1 MKKFLRSVLLMA
13 CLAVPWATS
22 GQETVTIGTGTST
35 NYYTPFNSL
44 YGYSFTEMVYPA
56 AAINMAGTITSISF
70 HLGQSYSTAQTN
82 TIALYMKNVSRTSFS
97 SNTDYEAVTTSD
109 LVYSGSWTIPASY
122 TGWVTI
128 QLDNPFYYDGSS
140 NLMVAMHESTAG
152 YATRNFTYTSAT
164 SACISFYSDGTNPD
178 PYNIGSYSGSKT
190 TRDYYGNIQ
199 LEITQDNL
207 SCYPVRNLAV
217 TGTVST
223 TELTVSWVDTNNSGA
238 SYNVYLINGTD
249 TTLDGTTTDTSYI
262 FSDLTANTTYTIGVQ
277 ADCGSGDLASMRT
290 IQART
295 LRVDPVSELPYTCGF
310 EADEDTGWTVFN
322 GTATNKWFIG
332 SATNNGG
339 SRSLYI
345 SNNNGTSNSYNIDY
359 TSDVY
364 AYRAF
369 SLADDGDYALSF
381 DWKGVGEST
390 YDYLYAYIAPGSA
403 DFNGSSVSTTGWQN
417 VSGLLNGSSTWQTAQ
432 IPLIGATAGTYYLVF
447 YWHNDGS
454 VGEQPPAAIDNISVS
469 VINCSAPTALTVD
482 TALTTETSVTLNW
495 SGDASAYIVRAN
507 GGEWQDVSDTTYTF
521 DNLSAG
527 TGYTF
532 VVAAVCGDDTS
543 FSISTSTFTACGVI
557 THTDGLPYVE
567 TFESYATGST
577 ESINPC
583 WTKYSFTTSTT
594 YPYPSSTAG
603 PNTPNSLYFYP
614 TSSGTQ
620 WAVTPEFDEVDDLMV
635 VFQMRSSSTAAT
647 TRMTVGVM
655 GDPNDTTTFTPIESF
670 GVSTT
675 NTWEL
680 KECRLTSYTD
690 TGRYIAFRAAGSS
703 VNFYID
709 DITVMLA
716 PSCERAQGV
725 SVANLT
731 STTVDVVIH
740 DSNQVNNYRIDVS
753 GDSTFSVPASDTIYT
768 LEDLQPNAQYTVTVV
783 ALCDDGNETSPV
795 VTRFHTPCLPYATE
809 DLPFM
814 ENFDSYTGGT
824 SSSATTVFNPD
835 CWTVID
841 RYGTYYPYV
850 STSQHNS
857 GSNSLYFYTSS
868 SKMTH
873 MSMPAFEEDLENLEL
888 SFSVRV
894 ATSGYG
900 VEVGVMSNPN
910 DTSTFVPVDTCA
922 PSATGTWEDFV
933 IHFPGHTTGFIAFRN
948 LNASAGTRTT
958 YIDDI
963 NVHMAPTC
971 ERIEGFTVNNV
982 TAYTADIH
990 IDDPSTEGNYVIVAS
1005 SATDTVTE
1013 TATDTV
1019 YTISG
1024 LQPNTVYTF
1033 TVYTL
1038 CSDSSTTAPRV
1049 SPSYRTAC
1057 APIQQLPWTE
1067 DFDSYSSYYTSSG
1080 SMPGGMIPCWEFL
1093 PTASSDYMQFYNQ
1106 TSSYSHNYELG
1117 TQGYSLKFYP
1127 GTSTSQAIVVMPAF
1141 EEEIGN
1147 LQLAFWT
1154 RPEGTGSSPG
1164 SLSVGYVTDATDRSS
1179 FVALETY
1186 SYSEFN
1192 GAYRMMIVTFP
1203 ANAPEGS
1210 RIAFRH
1216 NTASSNWYW
1225 FIDDIYVSLAP
1236 SCARAQGIRAENIG
1250 ATEAD
1255 IVILDSNH
1263 VDNYTVTI
1271 VSGNDTVSED
1281 VTDTILS
1288 LSNLT
1293 PNTQYSVSMVSV
1305 CDDGN
1310 TTYPFEMTFKTLCE
1324 GIEHDSLPWTENF
1337 NSYTGNTSSY
1347 ESNRMDPDCWTILDR
1362 YGANYPYYNNSS
1374 TYSPNGGNCV
1384 YSYTSNNIKPVMVL
1398 PPFQDTPDQ
1407 LMLSFDLYVSGSGNT
1422 VEVGI
1427 ITNPN
1432 DATTFVPVTSFAP
1445 TTYSVWQ
1452 HYEATFAGQT
1462 EGLIAL
1468 RHTSGT
1474 VYIDNMVVD
1483 ELPSCVAPSSVTVT
1497 DIDSANATITIADA
1511 NNTGHYMLYIG
1522 TTDSVELFDN
1532 TYTFDTL
1539 TPGTDY
1545 TVSVRT
1551 ICADGSMTDAAV
1563 ASFRTDCAFITVLPW
1578 TEGFEGYTAT
1588 TDIQA
1593 DLNCWNTVKGSSS
1606 KFYVINDAARVHGG
1620 SNSLRFNGYA
1630 TTPLMAILPPFADDI
1645 STLELSFWALAE
1657 NGTTAGVLRIGYVT
1671 DVTDSSTFVLTALL
1685 NGADHTTYTQE
1696 NVTFAGAPE
1705 GARIAI
1711 QQVNGNNNYWWWI
1724 DDIDVHIA
1732 PICARPQGVTVSNIT
1747 STTAD
1752 VTISDST
1759 LVGSYMYII
1768 TDGTNSDTVTNI
1780 SDTIISLTDLQP
1792 GTYYDINVAAV
1803 CSDGNPTAFVNTTFL
1818 TECAPIATLPW
1829 SENFE
1834 GWGTGNAGF
1843 HPCWSHFYTSG
1854 SSTYTNSY
1862 PYVSTSAS
1870 AHSGTKYMYNYTYQG
1885 SSSQYYSV
1893 FYLPE
1898 FEADLNTLGVSF
1910 FFKPNSSSYA
1920 NTVRV
1925 AVGVSDSATADTS
1938 TFTRLATIAATQNAW
1953 EDFDADLSAY
1963 TGNGG
1968 RITFVVYG
1976 TTANYIYPYIDDI
1989 TVDALAD
1996 CRRPSVVE
2004 AVNITNNEATISWV
2018 DATLAG
2024 SYIVT
2029 LYDATGAA
2037 IGSPVTV
2044 TDTFY
2049 TFTGLT
2055 NATTYT
2061 VGVSSNC
2068 TNEATRERTMSF
2080 TTANCALLTRADL
2093 PLVETFDSYTTGTSG
2108 TIDNC
2113 WNKFSL
2119 SGTSYYPYPSSSY
2132 HHGTTGN
2139 SMYFYPYGVNRANYL
2154 VLPGYDTVANLNLRF
2169 WMYRGNSYAQIEVGV
2184 MTDPNNAN
2192 TFTPIQAFT
2201 PSATSTWEEVD
2212 VDLNGY
2218 TGIGHFVAL
2227 RAYCVNTTTNYSI
2240 YVDDITL
2247 STISACPRPGS
2258 VSVSSATLNSA
2269 VVTVNDLAEINNYR
2283 LWWGD
2288 NDSVDITTNTYTIT
2302 GLSASSSYTVTVAA
2316 ICPDGTLTNTRSTTF
2331 RTLCGDITYSGLPWF
2346 ESFETYG
2353 SNVRDTAAALSC
2365 WSFIHPHGETTYSS
2379 NGYCYVT
2386 NSYPVTGTYTLR
2398 FSGYAATPMVAVLPS
2413 FETDIANLK
2422 MTFHLRSENTNDYSD
2437 TTNSPGA
2444 IRVGYITDPTDSTT
2458 FVQTARFECT
2468 SGLYTN
2474 MTLDSATFAGAP
2486 TGARIAIEQVNNN
2499 TNYWWW
2505 IDDITVSLDQNTPT
2519 PQYTVSVSSADATMG
2534 TASCTPS
2541 GSVDAGTSVTATAT
2555 ANDGYHFVSWTDA
2568 NGGTVSTANPYTFT
2582 VTADVALTATFEA
2595 NSTPT
2600 YYTVTVSSA
2609 DATMGTVSCTPSGS
2623 VEAGTSVT
2631 ATATP
2636 ANNHIFTGWV
2646 DANGDTVS
2654 RANPY
2659 TFTVTADVTLVGTF
2673 RYDGVGID
2681 EAEVSNVSLFPNPA
2695 TSTFTVSATGMKEAT
2710 VIDLNG
2716 RTVMTQNAADGTA
2729 TFDVSTL
2736 AKGTYFV
2743 RIVGEQATAVR
2754 KLVVK

>member
-56 AAINMAGTITSISF
+56 AAINMAGTINSISF
-70 HLGQSYSTAQTN
+70 HLGQSYSSAQTN

-128 QLDNPFYYDGSS
+128 ELDNPFYYDGSS

-152 YATRNFTYTSAT
+152 YSTRNFTYTSAT

-199 LEITQDNL
+199 LEITQANL
-207 SCYPVRNLAV
+207 SCYAVKSLAV

-249 TTLDGTTTDTSYI
+249 TTLDGTTTDTSYT
-262 FSDLTANTTYTIGVQ
+262 FSGLTANTTYTIGVQ

-290 IQART
+290 IQAHT
-295 LRVDPVSELPYTCGF
+295 LRIDPVSELPYTCGF
-310 EADEDTGWTVFN
+310 EADEDTGWAVFN
-322 GTATNKWFIG
+322 GSATNKWFIG

-345 SNNNGTSNSYNIDY
+345 SDNNGTSNSYNISY
-359 TSDVY
+359 SCDVY

-381 DWKGVGEST
+381 DWKGVGESS

-403 DFNGSSVSTTGWQN
+403 NFDGSSVSTTGWQN
-417 VSGLLNGSSTWQTAQ
+417 VSGLLNGSATWQTAQ

-454 VGEQPPAAIDNISVS
+454 MGEQPPAAVDNISVS
-469 VINCSAPTALTVD
+469 AINCSAPTALTVD

-507 GGEWQDVSDTTYTF
+507 DGEWQDVSDTTYTF

-594 YPYPSSTAG
+594 YPYPNSTAG

-635 VFQMRSSSTAAT
+635 VFQMRSGSTAAT

-703 VNFYID
+703 VSFYID

-716 PSCERAQGV
+716 PNCERAQGV

-753 GDSTFSVPASDTIYT
+753 GDSTFSVTASDTIYT

-795 VTRFHTPCLPYATE
+795 VTSFHTPCLPYATE

-990 IDDPSTEGNYVIVAS
+990 IDDPSTEGNYVIIAS

-1038 CSDSSTTAPRV
+1038 CSDGSTTAPRM

-1093 PTASSDYMQFYNQ
+1093 PSASSDYMQFYNQ

-1147 LQLAFWT
+1147 LQLSFWT
-1154 RPEGTGSSPG
+1154 RPEGTSSSPG

-1192 GAYRMMIVTFP
+1192 GAYRQMIVTFP
-1203 ANAPEGS
+1203 ANVPEGS

-1255 IVILDSNH
+1255 IIILDSNL

-1310 TTYPFEMTFKTLCE
+1310 TTYPLTMTFKTLCE

-1347 ESNRMDPDCWTILDR
+1347 ESNRMAPDCWTILDR

-1483 ELPSCVAPSSVTVT
+1483 VLPSCVAPSSVTVT

-1606 KFYVINDAARVHGG
+1606 KFYVINDVARVHGG

-1759 LVGSYMYII
+1759 IVGSYMYIL

-1843 HPCWSHFYTSG
+1843 HPCWSHFYQSG
-1854 SSTYTNSY
+1854 SSIYTNSY
-1862 PYVSTSAS
+1862 PYVSSGS
-1870 AHSGTKYMYNYTYQG
+1870 AHSGTKYMYNYCYQG

-1925 AVGVSDSATADTS
+1925 AVGVSDSTTADTS
-1938 TFTRLATIAATQNAW
+1938 TFTRLATFAATQNAW

-1968 RITFVVYG
+1968 RITFLVYG
-1976 TTANYIYPYIDDI
+1976 TTANYINPYIDDI
-1989 TVDALAD
+1989 TVDVLAD
-1996 CRRPSVVE
+1996 CRRPSMVEVVN
-2004 AVNITNNEATISWV
+2004 VIDTEATISWV

-2024 SYIVT
+2024 SYNVT

-2037 IGSPVTV
+2037 IGSTATV

-2055 NATTYT
+2055 GNTTYT
-2061 VGVSSNC
+2061 VGISSNC
-2068 TNEATRERTMSF
+2068 SGTPTAERMFTF
-2080 TTANCALLTRADL
+2080 TTTCSPIAVL
-2093 PLVETFDSYTTGTSG
+2093 PWTEGFESYTGGSSASSTYAFN
-2108 TIDNC
+2108 DPC
-2113 WNKFSL
+2113 WTVHNR
-2119 SGTSYYPYPSSSY
+2119 YSSSY
-2132 HHGTTGN
+2132 PYVYNGSYVHTGSNSLYLYSYDGSSSPRTT
-2139 SMYFYPYGVNRANYL
+2139 M
-2154 VLPGYDTVANLNLRF
+2154 VLPVF
-2169 WMYRGNSYAQIEVGV
+2169 
-2184 MTDPNNAN
+2184 
-2192 TFTPIQAFT
+2192 
-2201 PSATSTWEEVD
+2201 AT
-2212 VDLNGY
+2212 
-2218 TGIGHFVAL
+2218 
-2227 RAYCVNTTTNYSI
+2227 
-2240 YVDDITL
+2240 
-2247 STISACPRPGS
+2247 
-2258 VSVSSATLNSA
+2258 
-2269 VVTVNDLAEINNYR
+2269 
-2283 LWWGD
+2283 
-2288 NDSVDITTNTYTIT
+2288 
-2302 GLSASSSYTVTVAA
+2302 
-2316 ICPDGTLTNTRSTTF
+2316 
-2331 RTLCGDITYSGLPWF
+2331 
-2346 ESFETYG
+2346 
-2353 SNVRDTAAALSC
+2353 
-2365 WSFIHPHGETTYSS
+2365 
-2379 NGYCYVT
+2379 
-2386 NSYPVTGTYTLR
+2386 
-2398 FSGYAATPMVAVLPS
+2398 
-2413 FETDIANLK
+2413 
-2422 MTFHLRSENTNDYSD
+2422 
-2437 TTNSPGA
+2437 
-2444 IRVGYITDPTDSTT
+2444 PTDSLYISLWLRSSSTNYGLELGYMTDANNPAT
-2458 FVQTARFECT
+2458 FV
-2468 SGLYTN
+2468 S
-2474 MTLDSATFAGAP
+2474 TLTWTPAASSTWYEVLASFAGAP
-2486 TGARIAIEQVNNN
+2486 AGSRIAMRYNGS
-2499 TNYWWW
+2499 NYGTVY
-2505 IDDITVSLDQNTPT
+2505 IDDITVDLMNQCASTVEARVSRTTADSVVVEWTPGFGLSDGATVTILNETGTAVQTITDATSPQAIGGLASETAYQAVVSLLCEGDIAAADTVDFTTRCLGGTELEISAATLNLTPSTNHYTPIGSYFNHSTSEQIYLASELGNQAMNITSISFSYTYATAMSGAFTGSIYLMATADSLLTTSMPVPANTSGMQLVYNGPLDMVQGWNEFVFTNSFAYDGTSNLLVAVVADGAYVGSQDRFATHPVPSGRTAYYNNDNNNYSSSTSATLHAKRSDVKFGTCNGSAPQPT
-2519 PQYTVSVSSADATMG
+2519 QYTVT
-2534 TASCTPS
+2534 
-2541 GSVDAGTSVTATAT
+2541 
-2555 ANDGYHFVSWTDA
+2555 
-2568 NGGTVSTANPYTFT
+2568 
-2582 VTADVALTATFEA
+2582 L
-2595 NSTPT
+2595 
-2600 YYTVTVSSA
+2600 SSA
-2609 DATMGTVSCTPSGS
+2609 DATMGTVNP
-2623 VEAGTSVT
+2623 AGTMTVNEGASFT

-2636 ANNHIFTGWV
+2636 ANNHVFTGWV
-2646 DANGDTVS
+2646 DATGDTVS
-2654 RANPY
+2654 HDNPY
-2659 TFTVTADVTLVGTF
+2659 TFTVNADITLVGTF

-2695 TSTFTVSATGMKEAT
+2695 TSTFTVSATSMKEAT

-2716 RTVMTQNAADGTA
+2716 RTVMTQRTADGTA

>member
-70 HLGQSYSTAQTN
+70 HLGQSYSSAQTN

-128 QLDNPFYYDGSS
+128 ELDNPFYYDGSS

-152 YATRNFTYTSAT
+152 YSTRNFTYTSAT

-199 LEITQDNL
+199 LEITQANL
-207 SCYPVRNLAV
+207 SCYAVKSLAV

-223 TELTVSWVDTNNSGA
+223 TELTVSWLDTNNSGA

-249 TTLDGTTTDTSYI
+249 TTLDGTTTDTSYT
-262 FSDLTANTTYTIGVQ
+262 FSGLTANTTYTIGVQ

-295 LRVDPVSELPYTCGF
+295 LRVEAVSELPYTCGF
-310 EADEDTGWTVFN
+310 EADEDTGWAVFN
-322 GTATNKWFIG
+322 GSATNKWFIG

-345 SNNNGTSNSYNIDY
+345 SDNNGTSNSYNISY
-359 TSDVY
+359 WSDVY

-381 DWKGVGEST
+381 DWKGVGESSC
-390 YDYLYAYIAPGSA
+390 DYLYAYIAPGSA
-403 DFNGSSVSTTGWQN
+403 NFDGSSVSTTGWQN
-417 VSGLLNGSSTWQTAQ
+417 VSGLLNGSSTWQTVQ

-454 VGEQPPAAIDNISVS
+454 MGEQPPAAIDNISVS

-507 GGEWQDVSDTTYTF
+507 NGEWQDVSDTTYTF

-635 VFQMRSSSTAAT
+635 VFQMRSGSTAAT

-716 PSCERAQGV
+716 PNCERAQGV

-753 GDSTFSVPASDTIYT
+753 GDSTFSVTASDTIYT

-795 VTRFHTPCLPYATE
+795 VTSFHTPCLLPYATE

-841 RYGTYYPYV
+841 RYDTYYPYV

-963 NVHMAPTC
+963 YVHMAPTC

-1038 CSDSSTTAPRV
+1038 CSDGSTTAPRM

-1093 PTASSDYMQFYNQ
+1093 PSASSDYMQFYNQ

-1147 LQLAFWT
+1147 LQLSFWT
-1154 RPEGTGSSPG
+1154 RPEGTSSSPG

-1255 IVILDSNH
+1255 IIILDSSH

-1281 VTDTILS
+1281 VTDTILP

-1310 TTYPFEMTFKTLCE
+1310 TTYPLTMTFKTLCE

-1347 ESNRMDPDCWTILDR
+1347 ESNRMAPDCWTILDR
-1362 YGANYPYYNNSS
+1362 YRANYPYYNNSS

-1422 VEVGI
+1422 IEVGI

-1483 ELPSCVAPSSVTVT
+1483 VLPSCVAPSSVTVT

-1578 TEGFEGYTAT
+1578 TEGFEGYTAA

-1606 KFYVINDAARVHGG
+1606 KFYVINDVARVHGG

-1759 LVGSYMYII
+1759 IVGSYMYIL

-1792 GTYYDINVAAV
+1792 GTYYDIKVAAV

-1829 SENFE
+1829 NEDFE
-1834 GWGTGNAGF
+1834 SYTGGSSA
-1843 HPCWSHFYTSG
+1843 
-1854 SSTYTNSY
+1854 SSTYAFNDPCWTVHNRYRSSY
-1862 PYVSTSAS
+1862 PYV
-1870 AHSGTKYMYNYTYQG
+1870 YNGPYVHTGSNSLYLYSYDG
-1885 SSSQYYSV
+1885 SSSPRTTMVLPV
-1893 FYLPE
+1893 FATPTDSLYISLW
-1898 FEADLNTLGVSF
+1898 AR
-1910 FFKPNSSSYA
+1910 SSSINYGLELGYMTNA
-1920 NTVRV
+1920 NNP
-1925 AVGVSDSATADTS
+1925 A
-1938 TFTRLATIAATQNAW
+1938 
-1953 EDFDADLSAY
+1953 
-1963 TGNGG
+1963 
-1968 RITFVVYG
+1968 TFVSTLAWRPAASSTWYEVLASFAGAPAGSRIAMRYNGSNTG
-1976 TTANYIYPYIDDI
+1976 TVYIDDI
-1989 TVDALAD
+1989 TVDLMNQCASTVEARVSRTTAD
-1996 CRRPSVVE
+1996 SVVVE
-2004 AVNITNNEATISWV
+2004 WTPGFGLSDGATVTILNETGTAVQTIT
-2018 DATLAG
+2018 DAT
-2024 SYIVT
+2024 SPQ
-2029 LYDATGAA
+2029 A
-2037 IGSPVTV
+2037 IGGLASETAYQAVVSLLCEGNIAAADTV
-2044 TDTFY
+2044 D
-2049 TFTGLT
+2049 
-2055 NATTYT
+2055 
-2061 VGVSSNC
+2061 
-2068 TNEATRERTMSF
+2068 F
-2080 TTANCALLTRADL
+2080 TTRC
-2093 PLVETFDSYTTGTSG
+2093 PGGTELEISAA
-2108 TIDNC
+2108 T
-2113 WNKFSL
+2113 
-2119 SGTSYYPYPSSSY
+2119 
-2132 HHGTTGN
+2132 
-2139 SMYFYPYGVNRANYL
+2139 
-2154 VLPGYDTVANLNLRF
+2154 LNL
-2169 WMYRGNSYAQIEVGV
+2169 
-2184 MTDPNNAN
+2184 
-2192 TFTPIQAFT
+2192 T
-2201 PSATSTWEEVD
+2201 PSASHYTPIGSFYNHSTSEQIFLASELGNQAMNITSISFSYTYATAMSGAFTGSIYLMATADSLLTTSMPVPANTSD
-2212 VDLNGY
+2212 MQLVYNGPLDMVQGWNEFAFTNSFAY
-2218 TGIGHFVAL
+2218 DGTSNLLVAVVADG
-2227 RAYCVNTTTNYSI
+2227 AYVGSQDRFATHPVPSGRTAYYNNDNNNYSS
-2240 YVDDITL
+2240 
-2247 STISACPRPGS
+2247 ST
-2258 VSVSSATLNSA
+2258 SATLHAKRSDVKFGTCGGSA
-2269 VVTVNDLAEINNYR
+2269 PQPTQ
-2283 LWWGD
+2283 
-2288 NDSVDITTNTYTIT
+2288 
-2302 GLSASSSYTVTVAA
+2302 YTVT
-2316 ICPDGTLTNTRSTTF
+2316 L
-2331 RTLCGDITYSGLPWF
+2331 
-2346 ESFETYG
+2346 
-2353 SNVRDTAAALSC
+2353 
-2365 WSFIHPHGETTYSS
+2365 
-2379 NGYCYVT
+2379 
-2386 NSYPVTGTYTLR
+2386 
-2398 FSGYAATPMVAVLPS
+2398 
-2413 FETDIANLK
+2413 
-2422 MTFHLRSENTNDYSD
+2422 
-2437 TTNSPGA
+2437 
-2444 IRVGYITDPTDSTT
+2444 
-2458 FVQTARFECT
+2458 
-2468 SGLYTN
+2468 
-2474 MTLDSATFAGAP
+2474 
-2486 TGARIAIEQVNNN
+2486 
-2499 TNYWWW
+2499 
-2505 IDDITVSLDQNTPT
+2505 
-2519 PQYTVSVSSADATMG
+2519 
-2534 TASCTPS
+2534 
-2541 GSVDAGTSVTATAT
+2541 
-2555 ANDGYHFVSWTDA
+2555 
-2568 NGGTVSTANPYTFT
+2568 
-2582 VTADVALTATFEA
+2582 
-2595 NSTPT
+2595 
-2600 YYTVTVSSA
+2600 SSA
-2609 DATMGTVSCTPSGS
+2609 DATMGTVNP
-2623 VEAGTSVT
+2623 AGTMTVNEGASFT

-2636 ANNHIFTGWV
+2636 ANNHVFTGWV
-2646 DANGDTVS
+2646 DAMGDTVS
-2654 RANPY
+2654 HDNPY
-2659 TFTVTADVTLVGTF
+2659 TFTVNADITLVGTF

-2716 RTVMTQNAADGTA
+2716 RTVMTQRTADGTA

>member
-56 AAINMAGTITSISF
+56 AAINMAGTINSISF

-128 QLDNPFYYDGSS
+128 ELDNPFYYDGSS

-152 YATRNFTYTSAT
+152 YSTRNFTYTSAT

-199 LEITQDNL
+199 LEITQADL
-207 SCYPVRNLAV
+207 SCYAVKSLAV

-223 TELTVSWVDTNNSGA
+223 TELTVSWLDTNNSGA
-238 SYNVYLINGTD
+238 SYNVYLINGND
-249 TTLDGTTTDTSYI
+249 TTLDGTTTDTSYT
-262 FSDLTANTTYTIGVQ
+262 FSGLTANTTYTIGVQ

-310 EADEDTGWTVFN
+310 EADEDTGWAVFN
-322 GTATNKWFIG
+322 GSATNKWFIG

-345 SNNNGTSNSYNIDY
+345 SDNNGTSNSYNISY
-359 TSDVY
+359 SCDVY

-381 DWKGVGEST
+381 DWKGVGESS

-403 DFNGSSVSTTGWQN
+403 NFDGSSVSTTGWQN
-417 VSGLLNGSSTWQTAQ
+417 VSGLLNGSSTWQTVQ

-454 VGEQPPAAIDNISVS
+454 MGEQPPAAIDNISVS

-507 GGEWQDVSDTTYTF
+507 NGEWQDVSDTTYTF

-635 VFQMRSSSTAAT
+635 VFQMRSGSTAAT

-716 PSCERAQGV
+716 PNCERAQGV

-753 GDSTFSVPASDTIYT
+753 GDSTFSVTASDTIYT

-857 GSNSLYFYTSS
+857 GSNSLYLYTSS

-990 IDDPSTEGNYVIVAS
+990 IDDPSTVGNYVIVAS

-1024 LQPNTVYTF
+1024 LQPYTVYTF

-1038 CSDSSTTAPRV
+1038 CSDGSTTAPRV
-1049 SPSYRTAC
+1049 SPFYRTAC

-1093 PTASSDYMQFYNQ
+1093 PSASGDYMQFINQ
-1106 TSSYSHNYELG
+1106 SSSYSHNYELG

-1127 GTSTSQAIVVMPAF
+1127 GTSTSQAIVVMPGF

-1154 RPEGTGSSPG
+1154 RPESTSSSPG

-1192 GAYRMMIVTFP
+1192 GAYRQMIVTFP
-1203 ANAPEGS
+1203 ADAPEGS

-1255 IVILDSNH
+1255 IIILDSSH

-1337 NSYTGNTSSY
+1337 DSYTGNTSSY
-1347 ESNRMDPDCWTILDR
+1347 ESNRMAPDCWTILDR

-1759 LVGSYMYII
+1759 LVGSYMYIL

-1862 PYVSTSAS
+1862 PYVSSSTS
-1870 AHSGTKYMYNYTYQG
+1870 AHSGTKYMYNYTYQS

-1910 FFKPNSSSYA
+1910 FFKPNNSSYA

-1925 AVGVSDSATADTS
+1925 AVGVSDSATTDTS
-1938 TFTRLATIAATQNAW
+1938 TFTRLATFAATQNAW

-1968 RITFVVYG
+1968 RITFLVYG
-1976 TTANYIYPYIDDI
+1976 TTANYISPYIDDI
-1989 TVDALAD
+1989 TVDVLAD

-2004 AVNITNNEATISWV
+2004 AVNVIDTEATISWV
-2018 DATLAG
+2018 DATMAG
-2024 SYIVT
+2024 SYNVT

-2037 IGSPVTV
+2037 ISSTATV
-2044 TDTFY
+2044 IDTFY

-2055 NATTYT
+2055 GTTTYT
-2061 VGVSSNC
+2061 VGISSNC
-2068 TNEATRERTMSF
+2068 SGTPTAERMFTF
-2080 TTANCALLTRADL
+2080 TTTCSPIAVL
-2093 PLVETFDSYTTGTSG
+2093 PWTEGFESYTGGSSSSSTYAFN
-2108 TIDNC
+2108 DPC
-2113 WNKFSL
+2113 WTVHNR
-2119 SGTSYYPYPSSSY
+2119 YSSSY
-2132 HHGTTGN
+2132 PYVYNGSYVHTGSNSLYLYSYDGSSSPRTT
-2139 SMYFYPYGVNRANYL
+2139 M
-2154 VLPGYDTVANLNLRF
+2154 VLPVF
-2169 WMYRGNSYAQIEVGV
+2169 
-2184 MTDPNNAN
+2184 
-2192 TFTPIQAFT
+2192 
-2201 PSATSTWEEVD
+2201 AT
-2212 VDLNGY
+2212 
-2218 TGIGHFVAL
+2218 
-2227 RAYCVNTTTNYSI
+2227 
-2240 YVDDITL
+2240 
-2247 STISACPRPGS
+2247 
-2258 VSVSSATLNSA
+2258 
-2269 VVTVNDLAEINNYR
+2269 
-2283 LWWGD
+2283 
-2288 NDSVDITTNTYTIT
+2288 
-2302 GLSASSSYTVTVAA
+2302 
-2316 ICPDGTLTNTRSTTF
+2316 
-2331 RTLCGDITYSGLPWF
+2331 
-2346 ESFETYG
+2346 
-2353 SNVRDTAAALSC
+2353 
-2365 WSFIHPHGETTYSS
+2365 
-2379 NGYCYVT
+2379 
-2386 NSYPVTGTYTLR
+2386 
-2398 FSGYAATPMVAVLPS
+2398 
-2413 FETDIANLK
+2413 
-2422 MTFHLRSENTNDYSD
+2422 
-2437 TTNSPGA
+2437 
-2444 IRVGYITDPTDSTT
+2444 PTDSLYISLWLRSSSINYGLELGYMTDANNPAT
-2458 FVQTARFECT
+2458 FV
-2468 SGLYTN
+2468 S
-2474 MTLDSATFAGAP
+2474 TLTWTPAASSTWYEVLASFAGAP
-2486 TGARIAIEQVNNN
+2486 AGSRIAMRYNGS
-2499 TNYWWW
+2499 NYGTVY
-2505 IDDITVSLDQNTPT
+2505 IDDITVDLMTQCASTVEARVSRTTADSVVVEWTPGFGLSDGATVTILNETGTAVQTITDATSPQAIGGLASETAYQAVVSLICEGDIVAADTVDFTTRCPGGTELEISAATLNLTPSANHYTPIGSYFNHSTSEQIYLASELGNQAMNITSISFSYTYATAMSGAYTGSIYLMATADSLLTTSMPVPANTSGMQLVYNGPLDMVQGWNEFAFT
-2519 PQYTVSVSSADATMG
+2519 NSFAYDGTSNLLVAVVADGSYVGSQDRFATHPVPSGRTAYYNNDNNNYSGSTAATLHAKRSDVKFGTCNGSAPQPMQYTVT
-2534 TASCTPS
+2534 
-2541 GSVDAGTSVTATAT
+2541 
-2555 ANDGYHFVSWTDA
+2555 
-2568 NGGTVSTANPYTFT
+2568 
-2582 VTADVALTATFEA
+2582 L
-2595 NSTPT
+2595 
-2600 YYTVTVSSA
+2600 SSA
-2609 DATMGTVSCTPSGS
+2609 DATMGTVSP
-2623 VEAGTSVT
+2623 AGTMTVNEGASFT

-2636 ANNHIFTGWV
+2636 ANNHVFTGWV
-2646 DANGDTVS
+2646 DATGDTVS
-2654 RANPY
+2654 HDNPY
-2659 TFTVTADVTLVGTF
+2659 TFTVTADITLVGTF

-2716 RTVMTQNAADGTA
+2716 RTVMTQRTADGTA

>member
-1 MKKFLRSVLLMA
+1 MKKFLRLTLLAALLLPMA
-13 CLAVPWATS
+13 ARSQAYEVYDFEDNAIPAEWTNNSSYPW
-22 GQETVTIGTGTST
+22 VVTST
-35 NYYTPFNSL
+35 SPGNGHQGTYCIKSGNSGINSSTSTLSATFN
-44 YGYSFTEMVYPA
+44 FPA
-56 AAINMAGTITSISF
+56 NGSISF
-70 HLGQSYSTAQTN
+70 LGGIYGEGTSPIYDKCIFKIDGVQQFEYGAEATWSTYTYQVSAGTHTFTWEYSKDGSVHPTGDAFFVD
-82 TIALYMKNVSRTSFS
+82 NVTVDLGVIPDCWGVKSLAIVGS
-97 SNTDYEAVTTSD
+97 ETTS
-109 LVYSGSWTIPASY
+109 
-122 TGWVTI
+122 
-128 QLDNPFYYDGSS
+128 
-140 NLMVAMHESTAG
+140 ES
-152 YATRNFTYTSAT
+152 
-164 SACISFYSDGTNPD
+164 I
-178 PYNIGSYSGSKT
+178 
-190 TRDYYGNIQ
+190 
-199 LEITQDNL
+199 
-207 SCYPVRNLAV
+207 
-217 TGTVST
+217 
-223 TELTVSWVDTNNSGA
+223 TVSWLDTNNSGA

-249 TTLDGTTTDTSYI
+249 TTLDGTTTDTSYT
-262 FSDLTANTTYTIGVQ
+262 FSGLTANTTYTIGVQ
-277 ADCGSGDLASMRT
+277 ADCGSGDLGNMRT
-290 IQART
+290 VQART

-310 EADEDTGWTVFN
+310 EADEDTGWAVFN
-322 GTATNKWFIG
+322 GSATNKWFIG

-345 SNNNGTSNSYNIDY
+345 SDNNGTSNSYNISY
-359 TSDVY
+359 SSDVY

-381 DWKGVGEST
+381 DWKGVGESS

-403 DFNGSSVSTTGWQN
+403 NFDGSSVSTTGWQN
-417 VSGLLNGSSTWQTAQ
+417 VSGLLNGSSTWQTVQ

-454 VGEQPPAAIDNISVS
+454 MGEQPPAAIDNISVS

-507 GGEWQDVSDTTYTF
+507 NGEWQDVSDTTYTF

-635 VFQMRSSSTAAT
+635 VFQMRSGSTAAT

-716 PSCERAQGV
+716 PNCERAQGV

-753 GDSTFSVPASDTIYT
+753 GDSTFSVTASDTIYT

-857 GSNSLYFYTSS
+857 GSNSLYLYTSS

-990 IDDPSTEGNYVIVAS
+990 IDDPSTVGNYVIVAS

-1024 LQPNTVYTF
+1024 LQPYTVYTF

-1038 CSDSSTTAPRV
+1038 CSDGSTTAPRV
-1049 SPSYRTAC
+1049 SPFYRTAC

-1093 PTASSDYMQFYNQ
+1093 PSASGDYMQFINQ
-1106 TSSYSHNYELG
+1106 SSSYSHNYELG

-1127 GTSTSQAIVVMPAF
+1127 GTSTSQAIVVMPGF

-1154 RPEGTGSSPG
+1154 RPEGTGSNPG

-1192 GAYRMMIVTFP
+1192 GAYRQMIVTFP
-1203 ANAPEGS
+1203 ADAPEGS

-1255 IVILDSNH
+1255 IIILDSSH

-1347 ESNRMDPDCWTILDR
+1347 ESNRMAPDCWTILDR

-1407 LMLSFDLYVSGSGNT
+1407 LMLSFDLYVTGSGNT

-1452 HYEATFAGQT
+1452 HYEATFVGQT

-1578 TEGFEGYTAT
+1578 TEGFEGYTAA

-1606 KFYVINDAARVHGG
+1606 KFYVINDVARVHGG

-1630 TTPLMAILPPFADDI
+1630 TTPLTAILPPFADDI

-1759 LVGSYMYII
+1759 LVGSYMYIL

-1780 SDTIISLTDLQP
+1780 SDTIISLTDLVP
-1792 GTYYDINVAAV
+1792 GTYYDIKVAAV
-1803 CSDGNPTAFVNTTFL
+1803 CSDGNPTAFVSASFL

-1910 FFKPNSSSYA
+1910 FFKPNSSDYA
-1920 NTVRV
+1920 RNVRV

-1938 TFTRLATIAATQNAW
+1938 TFTRLATFAATQNAW

-1968 RITFVVYG
+1968 RITFLVYG

-1989 TVDALAD
+1989 TVDVLAD

-2004 AVNITNNEATISWV
+2004 VVNVIDTEATISWV

-2024 SYIVT
+2024 SYNVT

-2037 IGSPVTV
+2037 IGSTATV

-2055 NATTYT
+2055 GTTTYT
-2061 VGVSSNC
+2061 VGISSNC
-2068 TNEATRERTMSF
+2068 SGTPTAERMFTF
-2080 TTANCALLTRADL
+2080 TTTCSPIAVL
-2093 PLVETFDSYTTGTSG
+2093 PWTEGFESYTGGSSASSTYAFR
-2108 TIDNC
+2108 DPC
-2113 WNKFSL
+2113 WTVHNR
-2119 SGTSYYPYPSSSY
+2119 YSSSY
-2132 HHGTTGN
+2132 PYVYNGSYVHTGSNSLYLYSYDGSSSPRTT
-2139 SMYFYPYGVNRANYL
+2139 M
-2154 VLPGYDTVANLNLRF
+2154 VLPVF
-2169 WMYRGNSYAQIEVGV
+2169 
-2184 MTDPNNAN
+2184 
-2192 TFTPIQAFT
+2192 
-2201 PSATSTWEEVD
+2201 AT
-2212 VDLNGY
+2212 
-2218 TGIGHFVAL
+2218 
-2227 RAYCVNTTTNYSI
+2227 
-2240 YVDDITL
+2240 
-2247 STISACPRPGS
+2247 
-2258 VSVSSATLNSA
+2258 
-2269 VVTVNDLAEINNYR
+2269 
-2283 LWWGD
+2283 
-2288 NDSVDITTNTYTIT
+2288 
-2302 GLSASSSYTVTVAA
+2302 
-2316 ICPDGTLTNTRSTTF
+2316 
-2331 RTLCGDITYSGLPWF
+2331 
-2346 ESFETYG
+2346 
-2353 SNVRDTAAALSC
+2353 
-2365 WSFIHPHGETTYSS
+2365 
-2379 NGYCYVT
+2379 
-2386 NSYPVTGTYTLR
+2386 
-2398 FSGYAATPMVAVLPS
+2398 
-2413 FETDIANLK
+2413 
-2422 MTFHLRSENTNDYSD
+2422 
-2437 TTNSPGA
+2437 
-2444 IRVGYITDPTDSTT
+2444 PTDSLYISLWARSSSINYGLELGYMTDANNPAT
-2458 FVQTARFECT
+2458 FV
-2468 SGLYTN
+2468 S
-2474 MTLDSATFAGAP
+2474 TLAWRPAASSTWYEVLASFAGAP
-2486 TGARIAIEQVNNN
+2486 AGSRIAMRYNGSN
-2499 TNYWWW
+2499 TGTVY
-2505 IDDITVSLDQNTPT
+2505 IDDITVDLMNQCASTVEARVSRTTADSVVVEWTPGFGLSDGATVTILNETGTAVQTITDATSPQAIGGLASETAYQAVVSLLCEGDIAAADTIDFTTRCPGGTELEISAATLNLTPSASHYTPIGSYYNHSTSEQIFLASELGNQAMNITSISFSYNYATAMSGAFTGSIYLMATADSLLTTSMPVPANTSGMQLVYNGPLDMVQGWNEFLFTNSFAYDGTSNLLVAVVADGAYVGSQDRFATHPVPSGRTAYYNNDNNNYSGSTAATLYGYRSDVKFGTCNGSAPQPT
-2519 PQYTVSVSSADATMG
+2519 QYTVT
-2534 TASCTPS
+2534 
-2541 GSVDAGTSVTATAT
+2541 
-2555 ANDGYHFVSWTDA
+2555 
-2568 NGGTVSTANPYTFT
+2568 
-2582 VTADVALTATFEA
+2582 L
-2595 NSTPT
+2595 
-2600 YYTVTVSSA
+2600 SSA
-2609 DATMGTVSCTPSGS
+2609 DATMGTVSP
-2623 VEAGTSVT
+2623 AGTMTVNEGASVT

-2636 ANNHIFTGWV
+2636 ANNHVFTGWV
-2646 DANGDTVS
+2646 DATGDTVS
-2654 RANPY
+2654 RDNPY
-2659 TFTVTADVTLVGTF
+2659 TFTVTADITLVGTF

-2710 VIDLNG
+2710 MIDLNG
-2716 RTVMTQNAADGTA
+2716 RTVMIQRTADGTA

>member
-1 MKKFLRSVLLMA
+1 MKKFLQLTLLAALLLPMAARSQNYEVYDFEDNA
-13 CLAVPWATS
+13 IPAGWTNNSSYPW
-22 GQETVTIGTGTST
+22 VVTST
-35 NYYTPFNSL
+35 SQGSGHQGTYCIKSGNSGISSSTSTL
-44 YGYSFTEMVYPA
+44 SATFEFSGD
-56 AAINMAGTITSISF
+56 GSISF
-70 HLGQSYSTAQTN
+70 LGGIYG
-82 TIALYMKNVSRTSFS
+82 
-97 SNTDYEAVTTSD
+97 EGTTSVWD
-109 LVYSGSWTIPASY
+109 KCIFKIDGVQQFQYGAEATWSTYTYQVSAGTHTFTWEYSK
-122 TGWVTI
+122 
-128 QLDNPFYYDGSS
+128 DGS
-140 NLMVAMHESTAG
+140 V
-152 YATRNFTYTSAT
+152 
-164 SACISFYSDGTNPD
+164 NPTGD
-178 PYNIGSYSGSKT
+178 AFFV
-190 TRDYYGNIQ
+190 
-199 LEITQDNL
+199 DNVTVDL
-207 SCYPVRNLAV
+207 GVIPDCWGVKSLAV

-249 TTLDGTTTDTSYI
+249 TTLDGTTTDTSYT

-295 LRVDPVSELPYTCGF
+295 LRIDPVSELPYTCGF
-310 EADEDTGWTVFN
+310 EADEDTGWAVFN
-322 GTATNKWFIG
+322 GSATNKWFIG

-339 SRSLYI
+339 SRSIYI
-345 SNNNGTSNSYNIDY
+345 SDNNGTSNSYNISY
-359 TSDVY
+359 SCDVY

-381 DWKGVGEST
+381 DWKGVGESS

-403 DFNGSSVSTTGWQN
+403 DFGGSSVSTTGWRN
-417 VSGLLNGSSTWQTAQ
+417 VSGLLNGSATWQTVQ

-469 VINCSAPTALTVD
+469 AINCSAPTALTVD
-482 TALTTETSVTLNW
+482 TALTTETSITLNW

-543 FSISTSTFTACGVI
+543 FSISTSSFTACGVI

-635 VFQMRSSSTAAT
+635 VFQMRSGSTAAT

-753 GDSTFSVPASDTIYT
+753 GDSTFSVTASDTLYT

-795 VTRFHTPCLPYATE
+795 VTSFHTPCLPYATE

-835 CWTVID
+835 CWTIID

-910 DTSTFVPVDTCA
+910 DASTFVPVDTCA
-922 PSATGTWEDFV
+922 PSATGTWEGFV

-1093 PTASSDYMQFYNQ
+1093 PSASSDYMQFYNQ

-1147 LQLAFWT
+1147 LQLSFWT
-1154 RPEGTGSSPG
+1154 RPEGTSSSPG

-1203 ANAPEGS
+1203 ANVPEGS

-1255 IVILDSNH
+1255 IIILDSNH

-1310 TTYPFEMTFKTLCE
+1310 TTYPLTMTFKTLCE

-1337 NSYTGNTSSY
+1337 DSYTGNTSSY
-1347 ESNRMDPDCWTILDR
+1347 ESNRMAPDCWTILDR
-1362 YGANYPYYNNSS
+1362 YGANYPYYYNSTS
-1374 TYSPNGGNCV
+1374 YNPDGGNCV
-1384 YSYTSNNIKPVMVL
+1384 YVYTTSTVHTTMIL
-1398 PPFQDTPDQ
+1398 PSFEDTPEE
-1407 LMLSFDLYVSGSGNT
+1407 LMLSVDVYAPTLGYGL
-1422 VEVGI
+1422 EAGI

-1432 DATTFVPVTSFAP
+1432 DASTFVHVANCVPTATGTWQTFEVTFSG
-1445 TTYSVWQ
+1445 
-1452 HYEATFAGQT
+1452 HT
-1462 EGLIAL
+1462 EGQLAL
-1468 RHTSGT
+1468 RAVGSGSC
-1474 VYIDNMVVD
+1474 YMDNVVVS
-1483 ELPSCVAPSSVTVT
+1483 ELPSCVAPSQIVFSDITSNSATVTVL
-1497 DIDSANATITIADA
+1497 DPNE
-1511 NNTGHYMLYIG
+1511 TGHYMLYIG
-1522 TTDSVELFDN
+1522 TTDSIEITGDN
-1532 TYTFDTL
+1532 SYSLSDLNAGTIYTL
-1539 TPGTDY
+1539 SAY
-1545 TVSVRT
+1545 T
-1551 ICADGSMTDAAV
+1551 IC
-1563 ASFRTDCAFITVLPW
+1563 
-1578 TEGFEGYTAT
+1578 
-1588 TDIQA
+1588 
-1593 DLNCWNTVKGSSS
+1593 
-1606 KFYVINDAARVHGG
+1606 
-1620 SNSLRFNGYA
+1620 
-1630 TTPLMAILPPFADDI
+1630 
-1645 STLELSFWALAE
+1645 
-1657 NGTTAGVLRIGYVT
+1657 
-1671 DVTDSSTFVLTALL
+1671 
-1685 NGADHTTYTQE
+1685 
-1696 NVTFAGAPE
+1696 
-1705 GARIAI
+1705 
-1711 QQVNGNNNYWWWI
+1711 
-1724 DDIDVHIA
+1724 
-1732 PICARPQGVTVSNIT
+1732 
-1747 STTAD
+1747 
-1752 VTISDST
+1752 
-1759 LVGSYMYII
+1759 
-1768 TDGTNSDTVTNI
+1768 TDGTRLGPATATLMTLLESTTLPYETSFEEDDDTLWTFVNGTNGWMLGNNASSSGNRSIYISNNDSTNSYSNGTISISYAIRAFDITDTGAYAVSFDWRTYGEENWDFLRAWVAPSTTVFLADLMPDGSSYANSWGTN
-1780 SDTIISLTDLQP
+1780 TPTGWTDLGGKHNLQNNWQNQYSDVRIDSA
-1792 GTYYDINVAAV
+1792 GTYYLVFMWANDGSSGTMPPAAVDNVAFAQSSCERPTDLVLDSATTTTLAFHWTGTADSYVIIVDGEEYTTNDNSYEVTDLDASSDYLVYVKSV
-1803 CSDGNPTAFVNTTFL
+1803 CGNDISMATSATFQ
-1818 TECAPIATLPW
+1818 TECGAINTLPW
-1829 SENFE
+1829 SEDFE
-1834 GWGTGNAGF
+1834 SWSTGSTGF
-1843 HPCWSHFYTSG
+1843 NRCWSHFYQSG
-1854 SSTYTNSY
+1854 SSIYTNSY
-1862 PYVSTSAS
+1862 PYVSSSTS
-1870 AHSGTKYMYNYTYQG
+1870 AHSGTKYMYNYIYQG

-1938 TFTRLATIAATQNAW
+1938 TFTRLATFAATQNAW

-2093 PLVETFDSYTTGTSG
+2093 PLVETFDSYTTGTTG

-2212 VDLNGY
+2212 VDINGY

-2258 VSVSSATLNSA
+2258 VSVSSVTLNSA

-2386 NSYPVTGTYTLR
+2386 SSYPVTGTYTLR

-2422 MTFHLRSENTNDYSD
+2422 MTFHLRSENTNDYSG

-2646 DANGDTVS
+2646 DATGDTVS

-2716 RTVMTQNAADGTA
+2716 RTVMTQSAADGTA